1 MTFHQTTIMPVKLVE
16 RNDNMNNK
24 SSIVKLIA
32 VLQQIAEEMA
42 ESDINTSSNHNEEV
56 VEMLTINECIKRF
69 DGLRESSLRAWVRQG
84 KLPAIRAGKTQNGKI
99 LINSEVLCKY
109 LYGELENNN
118 G

>member
-1 MTFHQTTIMPVKLVE
+1 MY
-16 RNDNMNNK
+16 NK
-24 SSIVKLIA
+24 TSIIKLIA

-42 ESDINTSSNHNEEV
+42 ESDINTSSNHNAEV
-56 VEMLTINECIKRF
+56 VEMLTINECVKRF

-84 KLPAIRAGKTQNGKI
+84 KLPAIRAGKTKHGKI

-118 G
+118 S